1 MSVAA
6 NQADVD
12 IDLGR
17 LVAAVWRRRVIV
29 FLVTVIAAVAAFMV
43 TMLIDPRYKGEAR
56 LLIEAREPVYTAES
70 GQRQPAEPNFD
81 ERSVASQVEIL
92 KSSDLI
98 KTVAERLDLASR
110 PEFDPAA
117 NMSVVSEILVGLG
130 LKKSPLETPPGER
143 VLKRF
148 SEKLDV
154 YVVPASRIV
163 AIEFTSEDPEL
174 AARVANAMADAYLEF
189 NAGLKVENNSN
200 ASAWLAPEID
210 SLRQKVRESEEKVA
224 RFRAEKGL
232 LQVSDTETIAAKQ
245 LSDIS
250 AELSRVR
257 GERADAEARARTV
270 RTALDNG
277 QSLDAIGDVLG
288 STNVQRLRE
297 RESAVRA
304 EIADLSATLLD
315 GHPRMKALRAQLA
328 DIENQVRAE
337 TRKVLSSLESNSNL
351 ATAREEELVAQLNAL
366 KSTSA
371 REGEDSVEL
380 RELER
385 EAASQRDLLETYL
398 ARYRESASRSEP
410 ASAPADAR
418 VISRAVKPAEPYFP
432 KTVPII
438 IVATLAAFLLS
449 SIWVMLAE
457 LLSGRALRPAE
468 GSVAASHAPEHSIE
482 HSTEQTPEDAVV
494 NGEPAHKAAR
504 PDSAVGET
512 RKKRAHASL
521 LSAPA
526 AEAPVQAPSFVGPG
540 GSDFSVEAVADQLLA
555 DETSIAISV
564 SPEGDRGSL
573 SAVMLARTAA
583 GEGAKVLLVDLTGTA
598 CPTELMAES
607 RRLPGLTDLLCGEIA
622 IADAIHADRLSA
634 AQIVPHGNAN
644 ARRAMRAVD
653 RLPMILDV
661 FVEAYDLVIVE
672 CGMTNA
678 ASVARIA
685 RRDDTEIVLSVVTPS
700 EAELE
705 AALGDFFEHGFEDV
719 LLMTPGEDPDDPGSR
734 SAVA

>member
-17 LVAAVWRRRVIV
+17 LVAAVWRRRI
-29 FLVTVIAAVAAFMV
+29 TVLLFTVLAAVAAFLV
-43 TMLIDPRYKGEAR
+43 TMLIDPRYKGETR
-56 LLIEAREPVYTAES
+56 LLIAAREPVYTAEN
-70 GQRQPAEPNFD
+70 GQRAPAEANFD
-81 ERSVASQVEIL
+81 ERTVASQVEIL

-117 NMSVVSEILVGLG
+117 KMSVISEILVGFG
-130 LKKSPLETPPGER
+130 LKKNPLDTPPGER
-143 VLKRF
+143 VFKRF

-154 YVVPASRIV
+154 YVVPSSRII

-174 AARVANAMADAYLEF
+174 AAQVANAMADAYLEF
-189 NAGLKVENNSN
+189 NAGLKVENNST
-200 ASAWLAPEID
+200 ASAWLAPEIE

-288 STNVQRLRE
+288 SANVQRLRE

-328 DIENQVRAE
+328 DIENQVRGE
-337 TRKVLSSLESNSNL
+337 IRKVLSSLESNSRL
-351 ATAREEELVAQLNAL
+351 ASAREEELVAQLNEL
-366 KSTSA
+366 KSGSA
-371 REGEDSVEL
+371 REGEDSVQL
-380 RELER
+380 RDMER

-418 VISRAVKPAEPYFP
+418 VISRAVTPAEPYFP
-432 KTVPII
+432 KTIPIV
-438 IVATLAAFLLS
+438 IVAALAAFLLS
-449 SIWVMLAE
+449 SIWVMLTE

-468 GSVAASHAPEHSIE
+468 GSEIETYEAEAAADYTSPAP
-482 HSTEQTPEDAVV
+482 A
-494 NGEPAHKAAR
+494 AAR
-504 PDSAVGET
+504 VDPSEKAVPAIE
-512 RKKRAHASL
+512 RKRGHASL
-521 LSAPA
+521 LSAPVAETETA
-526 AEAPVQAPSFVGPG
+526 APGFAGPA

-555 DETSIAISV
+555 DETSLAISV

-622 IADAIHADRLSA
+622 IADAIHADRLST

-678 ASVARIA
+678 AAVARIA
-685 RRDDTEIVLSVVTPS
+685 RRDDTEIVLSVVSPS
-700 EAELE
+700 EEELE
-705 AALGDFFEHGFEDV
+705 AALGDFFEQGFEDV
-719 LLMTPGEDPDDPGSR
+719 LLMTPGEDPDGPDSR
-734 SAVA
+734 RAVA